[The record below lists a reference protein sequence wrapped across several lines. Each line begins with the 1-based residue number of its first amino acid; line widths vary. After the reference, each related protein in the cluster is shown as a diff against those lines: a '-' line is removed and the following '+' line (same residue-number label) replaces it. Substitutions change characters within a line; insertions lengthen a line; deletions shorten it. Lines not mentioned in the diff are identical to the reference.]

1 MPSTRAVRYVTRI
14 VAQRDNAF
22 RDFVGGNTHE
32 VALSN
37 TLNEFLTLYNFNL

>member
-14 VAQRDNAF
+14 VAQRDKAL
-22 RDFVGGNTHE
+22 RDFVDGNTLE

-37 TLNEFLTLYNFNL
+37 TLKGY